1 MFREAGAGRNEVAH
15 DHVFF
20 EPTKPIHLTK
30 RSRFGKHASRILER
44 CGRNEAI
51 GLERSLGNSQQY
63 WHRFCGFTTLLD
75 HALVFRF
82 EVQFIDLITPQQR
95 RVAGIGDLHLAQH
108 LPHNDLDV
116 LIVNLYALEPV
127 NFLNFVDQVFLQ
139 VLRSTHFQDFVWY
152 HRAFGELL
160 PFPHKIALEDDNMFR
175 QRNEMLLF

>member
-1 MFREAGAGRNEVAH
+1 MH
-15 DHVFF
+15 
-20 EPTKPIHLTK
+20 
-30 RSRFGKHASRILER
+30 
-44 CGRNEAI
+44 
-51 GLERSLGNSQQY
+51 GLNGSEQY

-127 NFLNFVDQVFLQ
+127 NFLNFVDKIFLQ
-139 VLRSTHFQDFVWY
+139 TSFSRNPQDILRDNRSVNQLFTGY
-152 HRAFGELL
+152 LIAEAGEIKLL
-160 PFPHKIALEDDNMFR
+160 RESFNPLAMVQAQLPNGVADVGSPSHEVHSF
-175 QRNEMLLF
+175 